1 MLGTSFQQFSI
12 EALLASASLRSGLTA
27 LNKCKYHD
35 KGSFYNAFFQLSIGL
50 ERFFKIIYVFFEVCS
65 NKIFIQIQKIL
76 TALK

>member
-50 ERFFKIIYVFFEVCS
+50 ERFF
-65 NKIFIQIQKIL
+65 
-76 TALK
+76 

>member
-35 KGSFYNAFFQLSIGL
+35 KGSFYNAFFNYQLVWNVFLKLFMLFSI
-50 ERFFKIIYVFFEVCS
+50 
-65 NKIFIQIQKIL
+65 
-76 TALK
+76 